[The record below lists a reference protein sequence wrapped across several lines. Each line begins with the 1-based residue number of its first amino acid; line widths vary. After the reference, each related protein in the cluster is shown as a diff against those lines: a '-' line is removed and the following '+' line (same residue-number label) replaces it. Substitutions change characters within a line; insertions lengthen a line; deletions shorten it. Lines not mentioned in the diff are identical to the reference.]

1 MKNVRNKC
9 YNMVEVEAIDMKIGG
24 HWSVFHVNQ
33 MNRQLRQKA
42 LNYQSEEEVYARG
55 KSYAKGQ
62 MITVGVILGIAIL
75 LLIVLHFL

>member
-1 MKNVRNKC
+1 
-9 YNMVEVEAIDMKIGG
+9 MVEVEAIDMKIGG

-42 LNYQSEEEVYARG
+42 LNDQSEEEAYARG